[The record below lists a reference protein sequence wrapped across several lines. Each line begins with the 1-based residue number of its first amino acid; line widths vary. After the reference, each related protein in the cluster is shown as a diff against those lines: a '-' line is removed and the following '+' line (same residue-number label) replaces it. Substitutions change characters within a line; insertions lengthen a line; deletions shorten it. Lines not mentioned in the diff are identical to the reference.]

1 MKYRVGALKRNDD
14 SMNGKINN
22 PFWCCDKIEEL
33 IQEYKCRQN
42 TLDKYGYS
50 LDTKV
55 AIRNELETV
64 IGDLERI
71 LYE

>member
-1 MKYRVGALKRNDD
+1 MDGKRN
-14 SMNGKINN
+14 N
-22 PFWCCDKIEEL
+22 PSWCCDKIEEL
-33 IQEYKCRQN
+33 IEEYKDRQN

-64 IGDLERI
+64 ISDLERI

>member
-1 MKYRVGALKRNDD
+1 
-14 SMNGKINN
+14 MNGKRNN
-22 PFWCCDKIEEL
+22 SSWCCDKLEEL
-33 IQEYKCRQN
+33 IEEYKDRQN

-50 LDTKV
+50 LEAKV

-64 IGDLERI
+64 ISDLERI

>member
-1 MKYRVGALKRNDD
+1 
-14 SMNGKINN
+14 MNGKRNN
-22 PFWCCDKIEEL
+22 PSWCCDKLEEL
-33 IQEYKCRQN
+33 IEEYKDRQN

-50 LDTKV
+50 LEAKV

-64 IGDLERI
+64 ISDLERI

>member
-1 MKYRVGALKRNDD
+1 
-14 SMNGKINN
+14 MNGRRNN
-22 PFWCCDKIEEL
+22 PSWCCDKLEEL
-33 IQEYKCRQN
+33 IEEYKDRQN

-64 IGDLERI
+64 ISDLEII